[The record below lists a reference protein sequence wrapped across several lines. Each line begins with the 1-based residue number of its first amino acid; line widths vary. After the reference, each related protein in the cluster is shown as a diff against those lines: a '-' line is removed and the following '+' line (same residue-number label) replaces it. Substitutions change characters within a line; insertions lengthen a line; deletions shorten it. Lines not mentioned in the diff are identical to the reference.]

1 MTANAR
7 TSDAI
12 SINSPLGQW
21 THHEHRVHALSDVLD
36 HLWHFDG
43 RMALP
48 RERTFPGGYL
58 EIILHLGPQF
68 RDVHADGTSGAPFPV
83 ACLTGSQTRP
93 VVIESPNAHCCVLG
107 IRLTPIGAYR
117 VLGTPLTET
126 ADCTIDL
133 RDVTDAASAQLA
145 SRCFDAHTVADRF
158 AIVVAWIEERLAR
171 NAAAHAGIAH
181 AARTLA
187 AQHGQTRIS
196 TLQDAA
202 GLSRARF
209 VALFREQTGYAP
221 KQLARILRFRRA
233 LNALQ
238 HGERLSDAAF
248 TAGYFDQSHMHADF
262 SEFAGLTPAGF
273 VSAQRY
279 PNSPSVPESA

>member
-1 MTANAR
+1 MTANAQMP
-7 TSDAI
+7 DAI
-12 SINSPLGQW
+12 SIDSSLGQW
-21 THHEHRVHALSDVLD
+21 THHEHRVPALRDVLD

-68 RDVHADGTSGAPFPV
+68 RDVHADGTSGALFPV

-133 RDVTDAASAQLA
+133 HDVTDAASAQLA
-145 SRCFDAHTVADRF
+145 SRCYDAHTVAERF
-158 AIVVAWIEERLAR
+158 AIVVAWIEQQLAR
-171 NAAAHAGIAH
+171 NARAH

-187 AQHGQTRIS
+187 AQHGQTRII
-196 TLQDAA
+196 TLRN
-202 GLSRARF
+202 L
-209 VALFREQTGYAP
+209 E
-221 KQLARILRFRRA
+221 
-233 LNALQ
+233 
-238 HGERLSDAAF
+238 
-248 TAGYFDQSHMHADF
+248 TASING
-262 SEFAGLTPAGF
+262 
-273 VSAQRY
+273 
-279 PNSPSVPESA
+279 